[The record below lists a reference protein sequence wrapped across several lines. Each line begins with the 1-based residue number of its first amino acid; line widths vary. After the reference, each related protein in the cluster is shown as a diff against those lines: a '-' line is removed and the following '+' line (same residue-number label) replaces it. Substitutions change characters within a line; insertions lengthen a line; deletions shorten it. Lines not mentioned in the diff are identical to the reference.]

1 MRSLMQE
8 TTQIAVYRQS
18 PTVAIGFTVVS
29 RPVSGFLSLSLL
41 LFLDLSLLCFLSLS

>member
-29 RPVSGFLSLSLL
+29 RPVSGFLSLSLFL
-41 LFLDLSLLCFLSLS
+41 LLGIPRL